1 MSESTN
7 RKSGLTANAVKHAK
21 PKEKAYKLSDRDGLY
36 LLVKPSSTRYW
47 RMNYRFRGQQRTLS
61 FGRWPE
67 TLLGEARELLLEAR
81 RQLARG
87 FDPLE
92 QAKLDKIA
100 KSIAAVHTFKAV
112 AEEWLEKI
120 ENEGLAEITLRKARW
135 LLGQT
140 YPALGK
146 RPIAEIKAHELLSVL
161 KKIEATKRYD
171 TANRIR
177 STCSQVFRFAIATAR
192 AERDIC
198 ADLRGA
204 LVTPRTVHRAA
215 ITTPTEAGGLLRALA
230 DYDGNGLTRVA
241 LRLLPHLFVRPG
253 ELRWAEWGEFDFNR
267 AVCTI
272 PDHKMK
278 MRRPHAV
285 PLSRQALAIM
295 GEIEHDASF
304 SSFLFPSLRAGDRPM
319 SDNTINAALRRI
331 GFSKDQMT
339 GHGFRAMAAT
349 LLNEMGIWNPD
360 AIERQLAHADGNS
373 IRRAYARGQY
383 WDERVRMMQHW
394 SDYLDQLREGA
405 TVLKPNFGHSGS

>member
-1 MSESTN
+1 MSEGAK
-7 RKSGLTANAVKHAK
+7 RKTGLTANAVKHAK
-21 PKEKAYKLSDRDGLY
+21 PKEKNYKLSDRDGLY
-36 LLVKPSSTRYW
+36 LLVKTTGIRYW
-47 RMNYRFRGQQRTLS
+47 RMNYRFGGQQRTLS

-67 TLLGEARELLLEAR
+67 ILLGDAREMLLEAR
-81 RQLARG
+81 RQLAKG
-87 FDPLE
+87 LDPLE
-92 QAKLDKIA
+92 QAKLEKIA
-100 KSIAAVHTFKAV
+100 KSIAATNNFQAV

-120 ENEGLAEITLRKARW
+120 EKEGLAAITLKKARW
-135 LLGQT
+135 LLAQT

-146 RPIAEIKAHELLSVL
+146 RPISEIRAHELLLVL
-161 KKIEATKRYD
+161 KKIEASKRYD

-177 STCSQVFRFAIATAR
+177 STCSQVFRYAIATAR

-198 ADLRGA
+198 SDLRGA
-204 LVTPRTVHRAA
+204 LVTPRTNHRAA
-215 ITTPTEAGGLLRALA
+215 ITTPTEAGGLLRAVE
-230 DYDGNGLTRVA
+230 DYDGNNLTRIA

-253 ELRWAEWGEFDFNR
+253 ELRWAEWSEFDFDK
-267 AVCTI
+267 AVWTI

-285 PLSRQALAIM
+285 PLSRQALAIIRD
-295 GEIEHDASF
+295 IEHDASY
-304 SSFLFPSLRAGDRPM
+304 SAFLFPSLRALDRPM
-319 SDNTINAALRRI
+319 SDNTINAALRRL

-383 WDERVRMMQHW
+383 WEERVRMMQHW
-394 SDYLDQLREGA
+394 SDYIDQLRDGA
-405 TVLKPNFGHSGS
+405 TILRPKFGHSAS

>member
-1 MSESTN
+1 MAAGSN
-7 RKSGLTANAVKHAK
+7 RNSGLTANAVKHAK
-21 PKEKAYKLSDRDGLY
+21 PREKPYKLSDRDGLY
-36 LLVKPSSTRYW
+36 LLVKPSGSRYW
-47 RMNYRFRGQQRTLS
+47 RMNYRFGGEQRTVS

-67 TLLGEARELLLEAR
+67 ILLADAREMLLETR
-81 RQLARG
+81 RLLARKI
-87 FDPLE
+87 DPRE
-92 QAKLDKIA
+92 QAKLDQIA
-100 KSIAAVHTFKAV
+100 KSIAATNTFQTV

-120 ENEGLAEITLRKARW
+120 ELEGVAAMTLKKARW
-135 LLGQT
+135 LLAQT

-146 RPIAEIKAHELLSVL
+146 RPITAITAHELLLVL
-161 KKIEATKRYD
+161 KKVEASKRYD

-177 STCSQVFRFAIATAR
+177 STCSQVFRYAIATAR

-204 LVTPRTVHRAA
+204 LITPRTNHRAA
-215 ITTPTEAGGLLRALA
+215 ITTPAEAGELLRAIE
-230 DYDGNGLTRVA
+230 DYDGHPVSRIA

-253 ELRWAEWGEFDFNR
+253 ELRWAEWKEFDFDKC
-267 AVCTI
+267 VWTI

-278 MRRPHAV
+278 MGRPHAV
-285 PLSRQALAIM
+285 PLSRQALAII
-295 GEIEHDASF
+295 GEIEHD
-304 SSFLFPSLRAGDRPM
+304 SSYSTFLFPSLRALDRPM
-319 SDNTINAALRRI
+319 SDNTLNAALRRL

-339 GHGFRAMAAT
+339 AHGFRAMAAT

-394 SDYLDQLREGA
+394 SDYLDQLRDGA
-405 TVLKPNFGHSGS
+405 TILRPKFGHSGS

>member
-1 MSESTN
+1 MSEGEK
-7 RKSGLTANAVKHAK
+7 RKTGLTANAVKHAK
-21 PKEKAYKLSDRDGLY
+21 PREKAYKLSDRDGLY
-36 LLVKPSSTRYW
+36 LLVKPTGIRYW
-47 RMNYRFRGQQRTLS
+47 RMNYRFNGQQRTLS

-67 TLLGEARELLLEAR
+67 ILLGDAREMLLEAR
-81 RQLARG
+81 RQLAKG
-87 FDPLE
+87 LDPLE
-92 QAKLDKIA
+92 QAKLEKIA
-100 KSIAAVHTFKAV
+100 KSIAATNTFGAV
-112 AEEWLEKI
+112 AKEWLEKI
-120 ENEGLAEITLRKARW
+120 EKEGLAAITLKKARW
-135 LLGQT
+135 LLAQT

-146 RPIAEIKAHELLSVL
+146 RPITEITAHELLLVL
-161 KKIEATKRYD
+161 KKVEASKRYD

-177 STCSQVFRFAIATAR
+177 STCSQVFRYAIATAR

-204 LVTPRTVHRAA
+204 LVTPRTNHRAA
-215 ITTPTEAGGLLRALA
+215 ITTPTEVGGLLRAIE
-230 DYDGNGLTRVA
+230 DYDGNELTRIA

-253 ELRWAEWGEFDFNR
+253 ELRWAEWSEFDLDK
-267 AVCTI
+267 AVWTI
-272 PDHKMK
+272 PDYKMK

-285 PLSRQALAIM
+285 PLSKQALAII

-304 SSFLFPSLRAGDRPM
+304 SSFLFPSLRALDRPM
-319 SDNTINAALRRI
+319 SDNTINAALRRL

-349 LLNEMGIWNPD
+349 LLNEMGTWNPD

-394 SDYLDQLREGA
+394 SDYLDQLRDGA
-405 TVLKPNFGHSGS
+405 VVLRPNFGHSGS

>member
-1 MSESTN
+1 
-7 RKSGLTANAVKHAK
+7 VKHAK
-21 PKEKAYKLSDRDGLY
+21 PREKPYKLSDRDGLY
-36 LLVKPSSTRYW
+36 LLVKPTGSRYW
-47 RMNYRFRGQQRTLS
+47 RMNYRFDGEQRTVS

-67 TLLGEARELLLEAR
+67 ILLADAREMLLETR
-81 RQLARG
+81 RLLARKI
-87 FDPLE
+87 DPRE

-100 KSIAAVHTFKAV
+100 KSIAATNTFQTV

-120 ENEGLAEITLRKARW
+120 ELEGVAAMTLKKARW
-135 LLGQT
+135 LLSQT

-146 RPIAEIKAHELLSVL
+146 RPITAITPHELLLVL
-161 KKIEATKRYD
+161 KKVEASKRYD

-177 STCSQVFRFAIATAR
+177 STCSQVFRYAIATAR

-204 LVTPRTVHRAA
+204 LITPRTNHRAA
-215 ITTPTEAGGLLRALA
+215 ITTPTEAGGLLRAIE
-230 DYDGNGLTRVA
+230 DYDGHPLSRIA

-253 ELRWAEWGEFDFNR
+253 ELRWAEWKEFDFDKC
-267 AVCTI
+267 VWTI

-278 MRRPHAV
+278 MGRPHAV
-285 PLSRQALAIM
+285 PLSRQALAII
-295 GEIEHDASF
+295 GEIEHDASY
-304 SSFLFPSLRAGDRPM
+304 STFLFPSLRALDRPM
-319 SDNTINAALRRI
+319 SDNTLNAALRRL

-339 GHGFRAMAAT
+339 AHGFRAMAAT

-394 SDYLDQLREGA
+394 SDYLDQLRGGA
-405 TVLKPNFGHSGS
+405 TILRPKFGHSGS

>member
-1 MSESTN
+1 MSGN
-7 RKSGLTANAVKHAK
+7 VKRKTGLTANAVKHARPRDK
-21 PKEKAYKLSDRDGLY
+21 DYKLSDRDGLY
-36 LLVKPSSTRYW
+36 LLVKTTGIRYW
-47 RMNYRFRGQQRTLS
+47 RMNYRFGGQQRTLS

-67 TLLGEARELLLEAR
+67 ILLGDAREMLLEAR
-81 RQLARG
+81 RQLAKG
-87 FDPLE
+87 LDPLE
-92 QAKLDKIA
+92 QAKLEKIA
-100 KSIAAVHTFKAV
+100 KSIAATNTFQAV

-120 ENEGLAEITLRKARW
+120 EKEGLAAITLKKARW
-135 LLGQT
+135 LLAQT

-146 RPIAEIKAHELLSVL
+146 RPISEITAHELLLVL
-161 KKIEATKRYD
+161 KKIEASKRYD

-177 STCSQVFRFAIATAR
+177 STCSQVFRYAIATAR

-198 ADLRGA
+198 SDLRGA
-204 LVTPRTVHRAA
+204 LVTPRTNHRAA
-215 ITTPTEAGGLLRALA
+215 ITTAADAGALLRAVE
-230 DYDGNGLTRVA
+230 DYEGNALTRIA

-253 ELRWAEWGEFDFNR
+253 ELRWAEWSEFDFDK
-267 AVCTI
+267 AVWTI

-285 PLSRQALAIM
+285 PLSRQALAII
-295 GEIEHDASF
+295 GKIEHDASY
-304 SSFLFPSLRAGDRPM
+304 SGFLFPSLRALDRPM
-319 SDNTINAALRRI
+319 SDNTINAALRRL

-383 WDERVRMMQHW
+383 WEERVRMMQHW
-394 SDYLDQLREGA
+394 SDYIDQLRDGA
-405 TVLKPNFGHSGS
+405 TILRPKFGHSAS